1 MDRTD
6 ADAHGE
12 RSCLGGAIIDA
23 TVTLCDT
30 LLAAWPVT
38 AFRKATKGPTGHAPR
53 LPVSAMASSSLLAP
67 FRIRSFRFQYP
78 ADLLTSWGSE
88 METLILGWY
97 ILAETGS
104 VLLLTLFGSL
114 QYFGTLVAPV
124 FGMAGDRLGHRA
136 VLCAMRASY
145 AALALL
151 LMVLAY
157 TAVLRPLHVFVIAAL
172 AGLVRPSDLAMRSA
186 LVADT
191 MPADR
196 FVSAMGASRTTS
208 DSARTVGSLAGAGL
222 FAALGLGTAYAA
234 ITGFYIGG
242 FLLTLGVGTA
252 RNTVNLVARN
262 SLWRDLREGLAY
274 LWDTPSSLAALWLAF
289 LVNLTAYPLTSG
301 LLPYIA
307 RDIYHVDQTGLG
319 TLIASF
325 AFGSLMGSVL
335 IGIIGRSIR
344 PARMMIVFAIA
355 WYAMLLVFVRVN
367 DPTSGSLT
375 LIGAG
380 LAQSLSLVP
389 MSALLLHGAGAYRG
403 RVMGMR
409 MLAIYGLPIGL
420 LGAGALIDRIGFA
433 PTATLYCTVGIAIT
447 LLIALRWRAA
457 LWPLHAP
464 ANAR

>member
-1 MDRTD
+1 V
-6 ADAHGE
+6 H
-12 RSCLGGAIIDA
+12 
-23 TVTLCDT
+23 
-30 LLAAWPVT
+30 
-38 AFRKATKGPTGHAPR
+38 K
-53 LPVSAMASSSLLAP
+53 
-67 FRIRSFRFQYP
+67 
-78 ADLLTSWGSE
+78 
-88 METLILGWY
+88 
-97 ILAETGS
+97 
-104 VLLLTLFGSL
+104 
-114 QYFGTLVAPV
+114 
-124 FGMAGDRLGHRA
+124 
-136 VLCAMRASY
+136 
-145 AALALL
+145 
-151 LMVLAY
+151 
-157 TAVLRPLHVFVIAAL
+157 
-172 AGLVRPSDLAMRSA
+172 
-186 LVADT
+186 
-191 MPADR
+191 
-196 FVSAMGASRTTS
+196 
-208 DSARTVGSLAGAGL
+208 
-222 FAALGLGTAYAA
+222 
-234 ITGFYIGG
+234 
-242 FLLTLGVGTA
+242 
-252 RNTVNLVARN
+252 

-325 AFGSLMGSVL
+325 AFGSLMGSIL

-403 RVMGMR
+403 RMMGMR

-433 PTATLYCTVGIAIT
+433 PTATLYCAVGIAIT

>member
-1 MDRTD
+1 
-6 ADAHGE
+6 
-12 RSCLGGAIIDA
+12 
-23 TVTLCDT
+23 
-30 LLAAWPVT
+30 
-38 AFRKATKGPTGHAPR
+38 
-53 LPVSAMASSSLLAP
+53 MASSSLLAP
-67 FRIRSFRFQYP
+67 FQIRSFRFQYP

-88 METLILGWY
+88 MENLILGWY

-114 QYFGTLVAPV
+114 QYFGTLIAPM
-124 FGMAGDRLGHRA
+124 FGMAGDRIGHRI
-136 VLCAMRASY
+136 VLCSMRAIY
-145 AALALL
+145 TVLALAV
-151 LMVLAY
+151 MVLAF
-157 TAVLRPLHVFVIAAL
+157 TDTLRPAHVFIIAVV

-208 DSARTVGSLAGAGL
+208 DSARIVGSLAGASL
-222 FAALGLGTAYAA
+222 FAVLGLGRAYAA
-234 ITGFYIGG
+234 ISAFYFVGL
-242 FLLTLGVGTA
+242 LLTLGVA
-252 RNTVNLVARN
+252 ASPNVVNLAQRK

-289 LVNLTAYPLTSG
+289 LVNLTAFPMTSG
-301 LLPYIA
+301 LLPFVA

-319 TLIASF
+319 YLISSF
-325 AFGSLMGSVL
+325 AFGSLLGSIL
-335 IGIIGRSIR
+335 ISIAGRAIR
-344 PARMMIVFAIA
+344 PARMMITFAIA
-355 WYAMLLVFVRVN
+355 WHLMLLVFVHMR
-367 DPTSGSLT
+367 DPLSGSLT
-375 LIGAG
+375 LVCAG

-389 MSALLLHGAGAYRG
+389 MSALLLHSAGAYRG

-420 LGAGALIDRIGFA
+420 LSAGALIDRIGFA
-433 PTATLYCTVGIAIT
+433 PTATLYCLLGIALT